1 MQNRQNDLE
10 WCPAEPATAPG
21 ARSDATCTKNAGETA
36 ATPVLMA
43 GAWVRAPSIA
53 RTGVS
58 RGLCEAAASAAAD
71 TACRGRGSATKT
83 RVRPCFGRLSMV
95 AGTGCARW
103 LWQVVAPC
111 SAEVLPMVST
121 GAGRALGHM
130 LPALARERWPFCVLH
145 DSCHAATADP
155 PRLPPIGS
163 GRRTGGSRRHLR
175 PSYLPLVVTAW
186 LQRVLGRAAWACL
199 CQLACQWLKRPSPT
213 HDPKMLLS

>member
-1 MQNRQNDLE
+1 MFE
-10 WCPAEPATAPG
+10 SA
-21 ARSDATCTKNAGETA
+21 S
-36 ATPVLMA
+36 
-43 GAWVRAPSIA
+43 S
-53 RTGVS
+53 
-58 RGLCEAAASAAAD
+58 AASD
-71 TACRGRGSATKT
+71 TSCLGRGSATKT
-83 RVRPCFGRLSMV
+83 HVRPCFGRLSMV

-111 SAEVLPMVST
+111 SAEVLPMVAT
-121 GAGRALGHM
+121 DAGRALGHM
-130 LPALARERWPFCVLH
+130 LPASARERWPFCVLR

-199 CQLACQWLKRPSPT
+199 LIASQWLERPFLSPRPNRCCVELFVCRCVLAGDVPSAQAGRGAAT
-213 HDPKMLLS
+213 RYD